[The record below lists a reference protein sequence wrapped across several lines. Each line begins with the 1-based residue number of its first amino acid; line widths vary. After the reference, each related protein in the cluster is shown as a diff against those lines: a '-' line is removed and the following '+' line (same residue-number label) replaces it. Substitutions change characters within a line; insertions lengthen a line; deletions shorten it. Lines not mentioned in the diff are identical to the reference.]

1 MHHQLPLKTFTR
13 FLFFLPCIACSLY
26 GQLTGKITD
35 ANGQPLQDVSV
46 HLENTFVGTV
56 SNREGVFHLN
66 PKGQTSGTIVFTY
79 LGFQTQA
86 FQFDSTTA
94 PFEVVL
100 QPKIVQLNEVTL
112 NAQENPAHAIIRAAQ
127 RERKKHLE
135 ESKVYTADFYSKGL
149 FGLENVPERFM
160 GQEVGDLDGVLDS
173 TRSGILYL
181 SETKSKIFSER
192 ENFKEVVYASK
203 VSGNDNGFSFNTAED
218 ADFNFYK
225 NTLDFGNQL
234 VSPIASNAFTYYR
247 YTLEDSFYAVEGKL
261 INRIAVQP
269 KTDASP
275 TFEGIIYIVED
286 DWTLYGVDL
295 TIEGKRT
302 QLLGL
307 NSMQLQQQY
316 LYNSNTAQWRK
327 ANQVLD
333 FDFSFLGFKGDGRFS
348 AVYSNY
354 NTAPQFAPKTFNRT
368 IQTIESGANKKST
381 AYWDKQRPIPLL
393 EKEVED
399 YMKKDSLQQLRKS
412 EVYLDS
418 IDRKNNRFQ
427 WSDIIQKEIQN
438 STKNSRVKIEFP
450 LARASFNPI
459 QGGTYGLGVSWR
471 RDWEENGAY
480 IDIGSANDYGASNKK
495 HYPKINASYR
505 FNSTNYNTLT
515 FFAGRD
521 LEQFN
526 NRPAVSKTINTV
538 ANLFF
543 KEHYARYL
551 EKEKIELQ
559 WSLYLLEGLF
569 TSYSVGYQQ
578 RTPRANTINF
588 SYRFTDR
595 DYPENTPRNSAVDFE
610 QHNILFQR
618 LLVRYAFGYKLY
630 KEPNKVYYNFD
641 NTYPTLRLF
650 LTNGSGSSVERYNFT
665 KLDLRLSHKLS
676 LGALGSTQYALQV
689 GGFIQKDNPSF
700 VDLQHFNGNATF
712 FAKTTYRGFNLLPY
726 YERSTS
732 NDYASF
738 HLTHDFYKWGVGSW
752 PLIKQLQGSLITGIH
767 GLAIEGERPY
777 GEFNIGVGNLGF
789 GQIRGLSLSYVKAFG
804 AVHRPDGFFIG
815 FTL

>member
-1 MHHQLPLKTFTR
+1 MHLQLTLKTF

-26 GQLTGKITD
+26 GQLTGNITD

-46 HLENTFVGTV
+46 HLENTFIGTV
-56 SNREGVFHLN
+56 SNSEGIFYLN
-66 PKGQTSGTIVFTY
+66 PKEETSGTIVFTY
-79 LGFQTQA
+79 LGYQTQA
-86 FQFDSTTA
+86 FPFDSTTA
-94 PFEVVL
+94 SFEVVL
-100 QPKIVQLNEVTL
+100 QPEIVQLDEVTL

-135 ESKVYTADFYSKGL
+135 ESKVYTADFYSKGI
-149 FGLENVPERFM
+149 FGLEDVPERFM

-192 ENFKEVVYASK
+192 GNFKEVVYASK

-234 VSPIASNAFTYYR
+234 VSPIATNAFAYYR
-247 YTLEDSFYAVEGKL
+247 YTLEDSFYTSDRKL

-269 KTDASP
+269 KTATSP
-275 TFEGIIYIVED
+275 AFEGIIYIVED

-295 TIEGKRT
+295 TVEGKRT

-316 LYNSNTAQWRK
+316 LYNSNTSQWRK

-333 FDFSFLGFKGDGRFS
+333 FTFGFLGFKGDGRFS

-393 EKEVED
+393 EKEIQD
-399 YMKKDSLQQLRKS
+399 YVKKDSLQQLRKS
-412 EVYLDS
+412 EVYQDS
-418 IDRKNNRFQ
+418 IDRKNNRFK

-438 STKNSRVKIEFP
+438 SKKNSRVKIEFP
-450 LARASFNPI
+450 LARAGFNPI
-459 QGGTYGLGVSWR
+459 QGGAYGLGVFWR
-471 RDWEENGAY
+471 RDWEEKKSYAKFGV
-480 IDIGSANDYGASNKK
+480 ANDYGVSDKK

-505 FNSTNYNTLT
+505 FNSTNYNTLILS
-515 FFAGRD
+515 AGRY

-543 KEHYARYL
+543 KEHYAHYL

-559 WSLYLLEGLF
+559 WSLYPVEGLF

-578 RTPRANTINF
+578 RTPRQNTSNF
-588 SYRFTDR
+588 SYRFKDR

-610 QHNILFQR
+610 QHNLLFQR

-630 KEPNKVYYNFD
+630 KEPNRVFYNFD
-641 NTYPTLRLF
+641 STYPTLRLF

-665 KLDLRLSHKLS
+665 KLDLRLSHKLNF
-676 LGALGSTQYALQV
+676 GALGSTRYALQV
-689 GGFIQKDNPSF
+689 GGFLQKEKPSF
-700 VDLQHFNGNATF
+700 DDLQHFNGNETPIAN
-712 FAKTTYRGFNLLPY
+712 ATYRAFNLLPY
-726 YERSTS
+726 YERSTAE
-732 NDYASF
+732 DYATF

-752 PLIKQLQGSLITGIH
+752 PLIKQLQGSLIAGIH
-767 GLAIEGERPY
+767 GLAISGSRPY
-777 GEFNIGVGNLGF
+777 GEFNIGLGNLGF
-789 GQIRGLSLSYVKAFG
+789 GQIRGLSLSYVRAFG
-804 AVHRPDGFFIG
+804 AVDRPDGFFIG
-815 FTL
+815 FKL